1 MSHTRTAESA
11 SERRASSRAAC
22 WLLALLA
29 AAVGVALAAAPQA
42 LELLRGSG
50 AVPENLGQ
58 RQQFAQKILLM
69 TVAVAA
75 LLSPLL
81 ARCLPAGSALVRG
94 FARLRG
100 GLPAW
105 AVAGCGA
112 ALYFLS
118 YARVGRDQ
126 YLIGIAL
133 GLAVACWPPL
143 LRPAARMRAR
153 WWHVLTGLLLAWYLL
168 PGLGSHIIAP
178 DYGQELDRHLLA
190 FFAPA
195 GQLYDGVNVREIPF
209 RYGAVLPGIL
219 AQAQNVFGRF
229 DAGDYARAGQV
240 GSVVFLALFVAAY
253 RLWSRRPL
261 FLFLAVATTA
271 PWVSTLQH
279 SVLVPT
285 SGPLRFLGFPLALL
299 TMLLLQNRKGK
310 LPALALGAMCA
321 LCLAYNMET
330 GVAIVGGGL
339 VFTALSGAGRL
350 RDIFARLSLFKLGF
364 LAALGLLAAGFAA
377 LYGLPPVRNLLFNI
391 LRFSGGDFGLAMFF
405 SPLALLILVY
415 AAATATRLCSAWF
428 GGRLAPRDP
437 FRLALAAMLLLWSA
451 YYFNRPHHWN
461 LWSYSC
467 LFAFYY
473 PELLRLRPAIAQAG
487 KKQAV
492 PLWLRR
498 VSWPAI
504 LFSLVIFPHV
514 VNVNLNEAKNVLRKT
529 APLSQPADARF
540 APASGVLVPAD
551 MAAAL
556 HAKADFCLAQPGR
569 THVLLT
575 NEMFFLATMTRWN
588 TSVPFQMLCHD
599 AFDQAAWLHILD
611 SLRQQSGA
619 VICVDPEFGRS
630 ETVWLTQA
638 CEQEALATLAQTYG
652 QPRQAGTWLV
662 FSARWD

>member
-1 MSHTRTAESA
+1 MSHAREAENA

-29 AAVGVALAAAPQA
+29 AAVGVALAVAPQA

-50 AVPENLGQ
+50 AVPDHLGQ
-58 RQQFAQKILLM
+58 RQQFAQKILLI

-112 ALYFLS
+112 AVYFLS

-126 YLIGIAL
+126 YLAGIAL
-133 GLAVACWPPL
+133 GLAMVCQPRL
-143 LRPAARMRAR
+143 LRAVASMRAR
-153 WWHVLTGLLLAWYLL
+153 WWHVLTGLLLAWYLV
-168 PGLGSHIIAP
+168 PGLCSHIIAP

-209 RYGAVLPGIL
+209 RYGAVLPTIL

-240 GSVVFLALFVAAY
+240 GSVVFLVLFVAAY

-299 TMLLLQNRKGK
+299 TMLLLQNRKGR
-310 LPALALGAMCA
+310 LPTLVLGAMSA

-339 VFTALSGAGRL
+339 VFTTLSGAGRL

-391 LRFSGGDFGLAMFF
+391 LRFSGEDFGLAMFF

-451 YYFNRPHHWN
+451 YYFNRPHQWN

-473 PELLRLRPAIAQAG
+473 PELLRLRTALSQAG
-487 KKQAV
+487 KKQTKPV
-492 PLWLRR
+492 WLRR

-514 VNVNLNEAKNVLRKT
+514 VNINLNEAKNVLRKT
-529 APLSQPADARF
+529 APLSRPVDARF
-540 APASGVLVPAD
+540 TPASGVFVPVD

-588 TSVPFQMLCHD
+588 TSVPFQLLCHD
-599 AFDQAAWLHILD
+599 AFDPADQRRMLD
-611 SLRQQSGA
+611 SLLRQPGA
-619 VICVDPEFGRS
+619 LICVDPEYGRAEVGWS
-630 ETVWLTQA
+630 ALA
-638 CEQEALATLAQTYG
+638 CEREIVAALAQTYG
-652 QPRQAGTWLV
+652 PPRQAGTWLV
-662 FSARWD
+662 FLAPGD